1 MGFSDRY
8 RASLTGL
15 KVRGN
20 THNLDFWGI
29 VFGRPVAFSIL
40 LLIGDIPWL
49 TPNMLTHA
57 SNAFLVAGAAAI
69 LVGTWPWFMVAVAL
83 LNISYAF
90 DCADGQLA
98 RYRKNGSLVG
108 SYYDKMSDHFGMTL
122 IYTALAWVAFQR
134 NPQPLY
140 FLLAIAAISG
150 NLIIGYAKWIAAA
163 HGKLVE
169 STGASEDSG
178 LLRAGLIVLRKGIE
192 FRDADIFLWCSLGLI
207 LDHPEIGLV
216 LMGISQFVVAIISS
230 FHRGWLMSRP
240 SPPDSGNH

>member
-1 MGFSDRY
+1 MGFRERY
-8 RASLTGL
+8 RALLPGL

-29 VFGRPVAFSIL
+29 VFGRPVAASIL

-49 TPNMLTHA
+49 TPNMLTHV
-57 SNAFLVAGAAAI
+57 SNAFLVAGAATI

-83 LNISYAF
+83 LNLSYAF

-108 SYYDKMSDHFGMTL
+108 SYYDKISDHFGMIL
-122 IYTALAWVAFQR
+122 IYTSLAWVAFQR
-134 NPQPLY
+134 DQQPLY
-140 FLLAIAAISG
+140 FLLAITAISG
-150 NLIIGYAKWIAAA
+150 NLIIGYVKWIAVA
-163 HGKLVE
+163 HGRLVE
-169 STGASEDSG
+169 SAPAGKNSG
-178 LLRAGLIVLRKGIE
+178 ILRTGLIVLRKGIE

-207 LDHPEIGLV
+207 LNRPEIGLV
-216 LMGISQFVVAIISS
+216 IMGISQFVAAIISS

-240 SPPDSGNH
+240 EPSDSGDH